1 MRHVFMFVRVFR
13 HPSLHVILIFIIILC
28 DLSGIVRMEAI
39 DDFPFPIDGPRE
51 TGDNDHCNPELIPLL
66 RNSYLGWFEFWSYW

>member
-13 HPSLHVILIFIIILC
+13 HQTLHVILIFITILC

-39 DDFPFPIDGPRE
+39 DDFSFPIDDPRE
-51 TGDNDHCNPELIPLL
+51 TGDIDQFNPELIPLL
-66 RNSYLGWFEFWSYW
+66 RNSYLGWFEF